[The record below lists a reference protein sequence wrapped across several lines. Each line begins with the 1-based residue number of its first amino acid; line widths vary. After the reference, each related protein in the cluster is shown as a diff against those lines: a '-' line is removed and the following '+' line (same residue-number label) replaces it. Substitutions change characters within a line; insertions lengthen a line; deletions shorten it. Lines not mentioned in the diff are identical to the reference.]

1 MAKEP
6 PRPRPTASCGAA
18 SDPEGVRLNRFLA
31 SCGYGSRRKCE
42 AFITEGRVE
51 VNGEVAVDLATRVSP
66 ADHVRVDGKIVRPE
80 QELTL
85 LLNKPRGYLTTRDD
99 PEERKTIYDL
109 LPRKFRNLSYVGRLD
124 QESQGLLLLTNSG
137 SLNEALTHPRHRI
150 EKEYLVALDRAFD
163 PELIPRL
170 TEGIHLAEGLARAES
185 VRPLSR
191 RRLSVVLTQG
201 YNRQIRRMFAKL
213 DYKVKEL
220 ERVRI
225 GRLRAPDLSTGDFR
239 VLNRRDLAE
248 LSRNP

>member
-6 PRPRPTASCGAA
+6 PRPRPTASSGAA

-191 RRLSVVLTQG
+191 RRPPTDP
-201 YNRQIRRMFAKL
+201 RRTCSPHAAWAPVSYKIDFPPTCCSPRVAGPTG
-213 DYKVKEL
+213 DYKFDGPGAGQ
-220 ERVRI
+220 R
-225 GRLRAPDLSTGDFR
+225 SWS
-239 VLNRRDLAE
+239 RR
-248 LSRNP
+248 RW